1 MMMRPL
7 TLIKSF
13 STPVVQPLSRVIY
26 CHHNIRF
33 SIQYSGPCKTQDALS
48 DVQTYPNVEARLEQK
63 NFLAGVEHLVML
75 IPTALVHADEG
86 SIKLMLS
93 E

>member
-1 MMMRPL
+1 M
-7 TLIKSF
+7 
-13 STPVVQPLSRVIY
+13 
-26 CHHNIRF
+26 
-33 SIQYSGPCKTQDALS
+33 S